1 MRTMLKSSLLIALFS
16 AALWAAPKL
25 RLATTTVGPVSI
37 AAGASS
43 SQVIEVWNAG
53 DGALNL
59 TFSST
64 ETWATATAGAS
75 RACTTR
81 TGTCIPVTVAFNAT
95 GLTAGIRTASV
106 TLSDPNAWDAPQSI
120 TVVLQVGGPLA
131 SPATLVVPPG
141 GTASTTFTTNGA
153 ATVTSDS
160 AFLTVT
166 LDSAG
171 TFVFPRRYKITGRS
185 SVTGEQLQNANITIA
200 GGAAIENKTTRV
212 TLRTTTQPILSW
224 TPAET
229 ERIQYR
235 VIQGAAPQKQYLAY
249 KNVGLGTLTLG
260 AVQVAS
266 VPTGWLKATVLAGAG
281 LVEVV
286 ADPTG
291 LAPGNYTGAITVG
304 NNSANSLGLFNVAL
318 TVLPTT
324 RPTVFAGQVLNNAD
338 YVPGDNVGQ
347 GAIVA
352 LKGEHFYTKGDNAYD
367 TTWPRELGG
376 IAVYVNGVSAPLYF
390 ANYNQIN
397 FQMPY
402 ETRAG
407 EASVQVLRDGVGSN
421 AVTVQVVERAPRIM
435 DWRGVGAT
443 EYGLILFN
451 NELAAPLPPA
461 ITIPGYSIRAAA
473 AGDSMVMYA
482 VGLGQTNP
490 PAITGAPSTVDPLLR
505 VPGTVQVIFGGG
517 SGPLGSGGIPVRPD
531 FVGLAPPF
539 TGLYQI
545 NFTVP
550 AGLTGSFVPV
560 RLSINGVSSN
570 SVLMQIR

>member
-1 MRTMLKSSLLIALFS
+1 MRTILKTSLLIAVFS
-16 AALWAAPKL
+16 AASWAAPKL

-37 AAGASS
+37 AAGGSS
-43 SQVIEVWNAG
+43 SQVVEVWNAG
-53 DGALNL
+53 DGALSL
-59 TFSST
+59 TFTST
-64 ETWATATAGAS
+64 ETWATAAAGAS

-81 TGTCIPVTVAFNAT
+81 TGNCIPVTISFNAT
-95 GLTAGIRTASV
+95 GLAAGVRSANV
-106 TLSDPNAWDAPQSI
+106 TLSDPNAWDAPQTIS
-120 TVVLQVGGPLA
+120 VVLQVGGPLA

-160 AFLTVT
+160 PFLTVT

-185 SVTGEQLQNANITIA
+185 SVTGEQTQNGNITIS
-200 GGAAIENKTTRV
+200 GAAAVENRTTRV

-229 ERIQYR
+229 ERVQYR
-235 VIQGAAPQKQYLAY
+235 AIQGAAPQKQYLAY
-249 KNVGLGTLTLG
+249 KNAGQGTLTLN
-260 AVQVAS
+260 AAQAAS
-266 VPTGWLKATVLAGAG
+266 VPTGWLKATVLSGSG

-291 LAPGNYTGAITVG
+291 LAPGNYTGTVTVG
-304 NNSANSLGLFNVAL
+304 NNSANSPGLFNVAL

-324 RPTVFAGQVLNNAD
+324 RPTAFAGQVLNNAD
-338 YVPGDNVGQ
+338 YVSGDTVAP
-347 GAIVA
+347 GAIIA
-352 LKGEHFYTKGDNAYD
+352 LKGEHFFTKGDSAYD

-376 IAVYVNGVSAPLYF
+376 LAVYVNGVSAPLYF

-407 EASVQVLRDGVGSN
+407 EASVQVLREGVAGN
-421 AVTVQVVERAPRIM
+421 AVTVQVTERAPRIM
-435 DWRGVGAT
+435 QWYGIGADGYGIIAFNGEFALPLPSTAPIPGFTNRGAT
-443 EYGLILFN
+443 GGN
-451 NELAAPLPPA
+451 
-461 ITIPGYSIRAAA
+461 
-473 AGDSMVMYA
+473 SMVMYA
-482 VGLGQTNP
+482 IGLGQTSP
-490 PAITGAPSTVDPLLR
+490 PATTGAPAPATEPLQRIAQTVL
-505 VPGTVQVIFGGG
+505 VNFSGG
-517 SGPLGSGGIPVRPD
+517 SGPIGGGLSIRPD
-531 FVGLAPPF
+531 FVGLSPNY

-550 AGLTGSFVPV
+550 PGLTGSFVPV
-560 RLSINGVSSN
+560 RLSVNGVASN